1 VVELTETSLVEHGG
15 VARRRLDALRD
26 LGVRLAVD
34 DFGTGYSSLAYL
46 RRLPLDRIK
55 IDRVFVDDLGGA
67 EEGHSI
73 AAAIVAIARTLG
85 LEACAEGVETPA
97 QARALR
103 AMGCEKAQG
112 YLWAPPLG
120 TADATTWAGG
130 SPPAALPDRPPT
142 AQLPAA
148 RASSSV
154 TSSSEVWVNAS
165 YHQPTER

>member
-1 VVELTETSLVEHGG
+1 
-15 VARRRLDALRD
+15 
-26 LGVRLAVD
+26 VRLAVD

-55 IDRVFVDDLGGA
+55 IDKVFVDDLGGGA
-67 EEGHSI
+67 GEGHTI

-97 QARALR
+97 QARELR

-112 YLWAPPLG
+112 FLWAPPLG
-120 TADATTWAGG
+120 PADATTWAGG
-130 SPPAALPDRPPT
+130 SASRAAEPAPRD
-142 AQLPAA
+142 QPAA
-148 RASSSV
+148 RASSAR

-165 YHQPTER
+165 YHQPTDK